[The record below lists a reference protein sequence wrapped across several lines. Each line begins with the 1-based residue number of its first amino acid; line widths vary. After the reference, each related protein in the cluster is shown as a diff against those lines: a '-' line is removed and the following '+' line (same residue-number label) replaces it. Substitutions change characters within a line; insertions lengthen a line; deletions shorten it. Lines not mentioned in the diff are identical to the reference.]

1 MVESSVSLS
10 TGGNANRISGWD
22 VLGISSSAYEL
33 ETSDSQS
40 NRKEENADRI
50 FPVTEQEVMEKT
62 FYTDTLGWS
71 EEIWEFD
78 RLTEGGLP
86 ELR

>member
-40 NRKEENADRI
+40 NWKEENADRI
-50 FPVTEQEVMEKT
+50 FPVTEQEVMEKR
-62 FYTDTLGWS
+62 FIPILSAGARKYGN
-71 EEIWEFD
+71 
-78 RLTEGGLP
+78 LTG
-86 ELR
+86 

>member
-62 FYTDTLGWS
+62 FYTDRKST
-71 EEIWEFD
+71 
-78 RLTEGGLP
+78 RLNSSHRSQSRMP
-86 ELR
+86 SSA